1 MKHLNNY
8 FLGILCFLLCIY
20 TWSHSSCSTTRQPT
34 EVTDASEAE
43 TEQAIKTDRWIF
55 IANQAIPQRG
65 RAQMLTSRYT
75 VLCNSDTIISSLP
88 YFGRAYTAII
98 GETTSPLDFKS
109 TDFSF
114 NKNDTGKRKVKRTV
128 TIKPNDYREVQSY
141 TFTLYLNGSAQLNVQ
156 LTNRSP
162 ISFNGTVMPIKQ

>member
-1 MKHLNNY
+1 MKHRNNY
-8 FLGILCFLLCIY
+8 FLAILFFLLCIN
-20 TWSHSSCSTTRQPT
+20 TWFASSCSTVKQPT
-34 EVTDASEAE
+34 EVTGASEAE
-43 TEQAIKTDRWIF
+43 TEQAIKADRWIF
-55 IANQAIPQRG
+55 IASQAMPQRG

-98 GETTSPLDFKS
+98 GETTSPLDFRS
-109 TDFSF
+109 TDFSL
-114 NKNDTGKRKVKRTV
+114 NKADNGKRKVKWTV

-162 ISFNGTVMPIKQ
+162 ISFNGTVMPTKQ